1 MCSLS
6 AGPNISEYDQCWQ
19 VSPLVGLKYSI
30 FSLPLALPFHFSSS
44 LTKEAYELFEL
55 LDWEYTKHRLTYWNW
70 PKEINVKRR
79 ERERERERGR
89 WRRRRSDAGVES
101 TALWRKGRKREE
113 TERGSHSS
121 RLLKCLNFCSTYL
134 LILTR
139 ERDGGGWRRSAGRV
153 LPRCGTLLTAGQG
166 QRLRRRLA
174 DDLYHRYQEWAKPP
188 APHQVKDVR
197 RFSVRNGMTLG
208 KRPARKHKELLRAL
222 GLNKTEILHRV
233 IFSSHFQVN
242 HTHPCSRKLQQ

>member
-1 MCSLS
+1 MLTGLAFGRVKVQYILS
-6 AGPNISEYDQCWQ
+6 PARS
-19 VSPLVGLKYSI
+19 
-30 FSLPLALPFHFSSS
+30 SLPFFFFADQRGLWTLWTAWLRVHKTPAHLLE
-44 LTKEAYELFEL
+44 LTEGDKREA
-55 LDWEYTKHRLTYWNW
+55 T
-70 PKEINVKRR
+70 R

-89 WRRRRSDAGVES
+89 WRRRSDAGVEY

-166 QRLRRRLA
+166 QWLRRRLA

-222 GLNKTEILHRV
+222 GLDKTEILHRV